1 MEKFCEYS
9 NTFQMDLD
17 EMYNQILNTKK
28 QKNVIANKNDKK
40 AEAEQIK
47 EEIYDLKNLSIFT
60 EVVVFSKFHLDWY
73 MANFKLI
80 FRIKSKVS
88 NFRRPNF

>member
-1 MEKFCEYS
+1 
-9 NTFQMDLD
+9 MDLD

-28 QKNVIANKNDKK
+28 QKNVITNKNEKK
-40 AEAEQIK
+40 NEAEQIK
-47 EEIYDLKNLSIFT
+47 EEIYDLRNLSVFT

-73 MANFKLI
+73 LANFKFI

-88 NFRRPNF
+88 SFRRPKF

>member
-1 MEKFCEYS
+1 
-9 NTFQMDLD
+9 
-17 EMYNQILNTKK
+17 MYNQILNTKK